1 VGAIAGVSSAVSVAA
16 VGVETQP
23 PVRGAKL
30 AVPPRAPTW
39 KLTDATLYER
49 LQSAGDMGALAV
61 KTVRLA
67 VKPPFRWYRDA
78 VVEVSSAFRR
88 CVLPLIVSHSV
99 YLIGYGIILFGAI
112 LANLGVVERE
122 SGAIFL
128 IWAREIATWIT
139 GMVFAGIVGS
149 AITADLGARKIREEL
164 DALDVLGVR
173 KVDTLVVPRIVA
185 TTVAMPLLVILSLAV
200 VILINFIL
208 APTTLGFSNGVWA
221 HNLKANILPLD
232 LIFPTLI
239 KNTILGFFVGVVA
252 CHKGLTCKAGAEGVG
267 RAVNQ
272 TVVITFFGI
281 WLFNSVFNLGY
292 LTLFPDTGQFRG

>member
-1 VGAIAGVSSAVSVAA
+1 
-16 VGVETQP
+16 
-23 PVRGAKL
+23 
-30 AVPPRAPTW
+30 
-39 KLTDATLYER
+39 
-49 LQSAGDMGALAV
+49 MGALAV
-61 KTVRLA
+61 TSVRLA

-173 KVDTLVVPRIVA
+173 KIDTLVVPRIVA

-208 APTTLGFSNGVWA
+208 APTTLEFSNGVWA
-221 HNLKANILPLD
+221 HNLKANIMPLD

-292 LTLFPDTGQFRG
+292 LTLFPDVGQFRG

>member
-1 VGAIAGVSSAVSVAA
+1 M
-16 VGVETQP
+16 GVETQP
-23 PVRGAKL
+23 RRGAAPAPPVRP
-30 AVPPRAPTW
+30 VW
-39 KLTDATLYER
+39 KLTDATAYER
-49 LQSAGDMGALAV
+49 LQSAGDMGALAL
-61 KTVRLA
+61 KSVRLA
-67 VKPPFRWYRDA
+67 VRPPFRWYRDA
-78 VVEVSSAFRR
+78 VVEVSTAARR
-88 CVLPLIVSHSV
+88 CLLPLLVSHAV

-112 LANLGVVERE
+112 LDTLGVVERE

-128 IWAREIATWIT
+128 IWSREIATWIT

-164 DALDVLGVR
+164 DALDVLGVK

-185 TTVAMPLLVILSLAV
+185 CTVAMPLLVIASLAA
-200 VILINFIL
+200 VIGINFIL
-208 APTTLGFSNGVWA
+208 APTVLGFSNGVWA
-221 HNLKANILPLD
+221 HSLKANILPLD

-281 WLFNSVFNLGY
+281 WMFNSVFNLAY
-292 LTLFPDTGQFRG
+292 LTLFPDLAQFRG